1 LHNKP
6 DGLMQIKIGAD
17 SEIGKLEGVIIHTPG
32 PEVENMTPIN
42 AERALYSDIL
52 NLAVAREEYS
62 QLSGVLKKVS
72 HTFEVKDL
80 LIETL
85 KISEARTNLIN
96 AVCKGD
102 KRLSERLEVL
112 NEEELAKGLI
122 EGIELV
128 RDNLTSY
135 LSKEKYY
142 LRPLHNFFFT
152 RDSAMVINNYTL
164 ISNMASK
171 VRQRETEIIKN
182 IFSYN
187 PLFDTRIIDPI
198 DFAPNELEF
207 SIEGG
212 DILMPRKD
220 ILVIGNGCRTSTEG
234 IDTIIEVAKL
244 YSRGK
249 FHIIVQELP
258 YTPES
263 FIHLDMVFTILD
275 RDKYMAFEPLILK
288 LNKYQTVHIEI
299 ENSKVSR
306 IRDMRDIPTALKS
319 LGMDME
325 GVKCGGSKD
334 PWVMEREQWH
344 SGGNFF
350 AIEPGKLLGYSR
362 NIHTL
367 EEMSDHGF
375 DIISARDVIE
385 GKRDPADYKKCVIG
399 IDGSELSRGGGGA
412 RCMTMPISRLALDK
426 S

>member
-1 LHNKP
+1 
-6 DGLMQIKIGAD
+6 MQFKIGAD
-17 SEIGKLEGVIIHTPG
+17 SEIGKLQGVIIHSPG
-32 PEVENMTPIN
+32 PEVENMTPEN

-72 HTFEVKDL
+72 KTFEVKDL
-80 LIETL
+80 LKETL
-85 KISEARTNLIN
+85 KIDKAKASLIN
-96 AVCKGD
+96 SV
-102 KRLSERLEVL
+102 SEGNRELVARLEAL
-112 NEEELAKGLI
+112 NVDELTRVLI
-122 EGIELV
+122 EGLELE
-128 RDNLTSY
+128 RNNLTSY
-135 LSKEKYY
+135 LNKEKYD

-152 RDSAMVINNYTL
+152 RDSAMVINNFAF
-164 ISNMASK
+164 IARMASK

-187 PLFDTRIIDPI
+187 PQFDTRIIDPL
-198 DFAPNELEF
+198 DFVKDGLAF

-212 DILMPRKD
+212 DILMPRED
-220 ILVIGNGCRTSTEG
+220 ILIIGNGCRTSTEG
-234 IDTIIEVAKL
+234 IDTMIEVVKKYA
-244 YSRGK
+244 RGK

-275 RDKYMAFEPLILK
+275 RDKYLAFEPLILK

-299 ENSKVSR
+299 DNSEVSR
-306 IRDMRDIPTALKS
+306 IRDMRDIPTALKA

-375 DIISARDVIE
+375 EIIKARDVIE
-385 GKRDPADYKKCVIG
+385 GKCHPDDYKRCVIG
-399 IDGSELSRGGGGA
+399 IAGAELSRGGGGA
-412 RCMTMPISRLALDK
+412 RCMTMPISRLPLAK